1 MQKRIFIIDDSDDD
15 VVLTKTVLSKINP
28 DIITEV
34 AMSGDDG
41 LAVLRSGKDLPSL
54 ILLDLKMPGMDGIEV
69 LQNIRA
75 ENRLHNI
82 PVIILTNSRLESDRQ
97 ASFKAG
103 ANGFLQKASSIE
115 QFKIDMAGVLK
126 QWLDANGHIN

>member
-1 MQKRIFIIDDSDDD
+1 MPKRIFIIDDSDDD
-15 VVLTKTVLSKINP
+15 VLLTKTVISKINL
-28 DIITEV
+28 DIITET
-34 AMSGDDG
+34 AMSGDEG

-54 ILLDLKMPGMDGIEV
+54 ILLDLKMPGMDGIQV

-75 ENRLHNI
+75 EVRLHNI
-82 PVIILTNSRLESDRQ
+82 PVVILTNSRLESDRR

-103 ANGFLQKASSIE
+103 ANGFLQKASSID

-126 QWLDANGHIN
+126 QWLDTNGAH